1 MEKNKNTRPGA
12 NINLSEETAAY
23 LVLYRDAN
31 DLFNRIFETVKKY
44 TNGQTDEEADKLFRP
59 TFTEAYNQVTN
70 GLLSMINN
78 RIEWGLLDGKADE
91 V

>member
-44 TNGQTDEEADKLFRP
+44 TNGQTDEEADKLFKT
-59 TFTEAYNQVTN
+59 TFTEAYNQVTK

>member
-12 NINLSEETAAY
+12 DINLSEETAAY

-44 TNGQTDEEADKLFRP
+44 TNGQTDEEADKLFKP
-59 TFTEAYNQVTN
+59 TFTEAYNQVTK

>member
-44 TNGQTDEEADKLFRP
+44 TNGQTDEEADKLFKP
-59 TFTEAYNQVTN
+59 TFTEAYNQVTK

>member
-44 TNGQTDEEADKLFRP
+44 TNGRTDEEADKLFKP
-59 TFTEAYNQVTN
+59 TFTEAYNQVTK